1 MIFSRDVLFIH
12 IPKTG
17 GMSISDY
24 LLTVLPGPVYYTHPG
39 VQAPRVEGRIT
50 ELPGMRHETLEEAAT
65 VVRQFGFDV
74 RQFPVVLA
82 VVRNPYD
89 VEVSRYWYLRK
100 GHAWDAGYN
109 QQLALMSDFETFAV
123 KSHHHAGPKRSV
135 ERYITLN
142 DTVPANVR
150 IARAET
156 LEENVR
162 AILSDIGIDVHPD
175 FPWSN
180 RSDHDAA
187 WSYYSAAAEEAVYRK
202 YRWLFDEGF
211 YPRMHE
217 VPAATPTTSSVAQQ
231 TVTDEEDQEQYEL
244 LRCDVKHR
252 VSSLIP
258 SGASVLIVSKGDDS
272 LLQIGDR
279 KCNHFPLGEDGNDA
293 GAYPGDSREALHHL
307 EALRLRGADFLVFPS
322 TAFWWLDHY
331 REFAQA
337 LETNYERVWSDE
349 ACLIYDVRQLGE
361 RRETRSTLE
370 IDALKS
376 APGRHLPSGTT
387 PPQKRSGGAA

>member
-17 GMSISDY
+17 GMSVSDY

-50 ELPGMRHETLEEAAT
+50 ELPGSRHETLEEAVT

-74 RQFPVVLA
+74 RHFPVVLA

-89 VEVSRYWYLRK
+89 VEVSRYSYLRK
-100 GHAWDAGYN
+100 DHPWDAGYN

-135 ERYITLN
+135 ERYITL
-142 DTVPANVR
+142 DGRVPANVR

-156 LEENVR
+156 LEENIR
-162 AILSDIGIDVHPD
+162 AVLSDIGIDVHPD

-187 WSYYSAAAEEAVYRK
+187 WSYYNAAAEEAVYEK

-211 YPRMHE
+211 YPRMQALP
-217 VPAATPTTSSVAQQ
+217 VATPATSAVAQH
-231 TVTDEEDQEQYEL
+231 TATNEEYQEQYEVL
-244 LRCDVKHR
+244 CRAVKHR
-252 VSSLIP
+252 VCSVLP

-279 KCNHFPLGEDGNDA
+279 RGNHFPQSKDGDYA

-331 REFAQA
+331 REFARA
-337 LETNYERVWSDE
+337 LDTNHERVWSDE
-349 ACLIYDVRQLGE
+349 ACLIYDVRWAGE
-361 RRETRSTLE
+361 RTETPPTPE
-370 IDALKS
+370 INALMG
-376 APGRHLPSGTT
+376 APGRHLPSDTI
-387 PPQKRSGGAA
+387 PPQKQSGGVV